1 MIFVDSSAWIALEIP
16 DDTNHGAAVAVWKR
30 VQRGEFGTAVTSDG
44 VLSESLTAARMDG
57 GLEAAESLGRR
68 VLEGRAVRVV
78 WTTPEVFREGW
89 ALMRRR
95 RDKRWSLTD
104 CISFIHM
111 EGSHVETAF
120 SFDEDFR
127 QAGFPVVPETK

>member
-44 VLSESLTAARMDG
+44 VLSESLT
-57 GLEAAESLGRR
+57 
-68 VLEGRAVRVV
+68 
-78 WTTPEVFREGW
+78 
-89 ALMRRR
+89 
-95 RDKRWSLTD
+95 D

-111 EGSHVETAF
+111 EGSHAETAF

-127 QAGFPVVPETK
+127 QAGFPVVPELK